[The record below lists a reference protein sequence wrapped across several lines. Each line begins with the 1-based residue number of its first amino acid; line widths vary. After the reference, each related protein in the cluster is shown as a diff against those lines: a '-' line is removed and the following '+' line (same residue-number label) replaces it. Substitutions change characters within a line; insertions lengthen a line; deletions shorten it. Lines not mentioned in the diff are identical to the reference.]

1 MTHFLGK
8 ALNSKTDFIR
18 GFLLLSLLALSS
30 LCQAQTLAPAINS
43 ASSQTSSQRVFE
55 ISPQSSAESFAE
67 IDEQEPLDDLPV
79 LDLDTPIRMNFS
91 GNWEKD
97 FARSDNWEE
106 ELSRRMNIRQENA
119 AAQRAGVGLSGG
131 PSVSL
136 GNVNLNSPRRR
147 EANLFVLAR
156 LAEYINR
163 NSTMEIFQNRQEIR
177 IERRG
182 EAPLVCGME
191 TATTQTFSSQ
201 HGAEICGWD
210 RQQLVFEIA
219 LPDGLYIIHRFSV
232 ASDSQTLRM
241 ITSISSNGSVPFN
254 LVQSY
259 NKYQA
264 SPDEYNCIQTV
275 TRGRVCSQRTPL
287 N

>member
-1 MTHFLGK
+1 MTHIQRSTQNSEIGEIARFL
-8 ALNSKTDFIR
+8 LSL
-18 GFLLLSLLALSS
+18 LLLSL
-30 LCQAQTLAPAINS
+30 NS
-43 ASSQTSSQRVFE
+43 PSYSQPSELTDDETSFE
-55 ISPQSSAESFAE
+55 ISAQVSTEAEE
-67 IDEQEPLDDLPV
+67 ILNVQAPDDDLPV

-97 FARSDNWEE
+97 FARSDNWED
-106 ELSRRMNIRQENA
+106 ELNRRMNLRQQNA
-119 AAQRAGVGLSGG
+119 AAQRAGIGLGGG
-131 PSVSL
+131 PSVTL
-136 GNVNLNSPRRR
+136 GNTNLNSPRRR

-156 LAEYINR
+156 LSEYINR
-163 NSTMEIFQNRQEIR
+163 SSTMEIFQDRERVR

-182 EAPLVCGME
+182 EAPLICGMD
-191 TATTQTFSSQ
+191 TGPTQTFSNQ

-210 RQQLVFEIA
+210 RQQLVFEVA

-232 ASDSQTLRM
+232 ASNSQTLRM
-241 ITSISSNGSVPFN
+241 ITSISSNGSIPFN

-264 SPDEYNCIQTV
+264 PPNEYNCIQTI

>member
-1 MTHFLGK
+1 MSTTLAVAMTQEVRPQTFLTTGLK
-8 ALNSKTDFIR
+8 FLAVGICALV
-18 GFLLLSLLALSS
+18 LAIASPS
-30 LCQAQTLAPAINS
+30 YAQTAN
-43 ASSQTSSQRVFE
+43 
-55 ISPQSSAESFAE
+55 
-67 IDEQEPLDDLPV
+67 DELPV

-97 FARSDNWEE
+97 FARSDNWED
-106 ELSRRMNIRQENA
+106 ELSRRMRIRQENA
-119 AAQRAGVGLSGG
+119 ALQRSGVGLGNG

-136 GNVNLNSPRRR
+136 GNINLNRPRRR
-147 EANLFVLAR
+147 QANLIDMAR

-163 NSTMEIFQNRQEIR
+163 NSTMDIIQDRNEIR

-191 TATTQTFSSQ
+191 TGPNETFNSQ

-210 RQQLVFEIA
+210 RNQLVFEMA

-232 ASDSQTLRM
+232 SSDSQSLRM

-264 SPDEYNCIQTV
+264 PPDEFYCTQTV
-275 TRGRVCSQRTPL
+275 TRGQVCSQRTPI

>member
-1 MTHFLGK
+1 MTHRQQDKEEIMHWGLQLIG
-8 ALNSKTDFIR
+8 
-18 GFLLLSLLALSS
+18 LLAL
-30 LCQAQTLAPAINS
+30 LLLQPRVVAQN
-43 ASSQTSSQRVFE
+43 
-55 ISPQSSAESFAE
+55 
-67 IDEQEPLDDLPV
+67 IDDELPV

-97 FARSDNWEE
+97 FARSDNWED
-106 ELSRRMNIRQENA
+106 ELSRRMRIRQENA
-119 AAQRAGVGLSGG
+119 ALQRSGIGLGGG
-131 PSVSL
+131 PTVSL
-136 GNVNLNSPRRR
+136 GNINLNQPRRR
-147 EANLFVLAR
+147 QANLLELAR
-156 LAEYINR
+156 LSEYINR
-163 NSTMEIFQNRQEIR
+163 NSTMEIFQDRNEIR

-191 TATTQTFSSQ
+191 TGPTQTFQSQ

-210 RQQLVFEIA
+210 RNQLVFEMA
-219 LPDGLYIIHRFSV
+219 LPAGLYIIHRFSV
-232 ASDSQTLRM
+232 SADSQILQM

-254 LVQSY
+254 LVQSF

-264 SPDEYNCIQTV
+264 PPDQYNCRQTV

>member
-1 MTHFLGK
+1 MTHIQRSTQNSEIGEIARFL
-8 ALNSKTDFIR
+8 LSL
-18 GFLLLSLLALSS
+18 LLLSL
-30 LCQAQTLAPAINS
+30 NS
-43 ASSQTSSQRVFE
+43 PSYGQPSELTDDETSFE
-55 ISPQSSAESFAE
+55 ISAQVSTEAEE
-67 IDEQEPLDDLPV
+67 ILNVQAPDDDLPV

-97 FARSDNWEE
+97 FARSDNWED
-106 ELSRRMNIRQENA
+106 ELNRRMNMRQQNA
-119 AAQRAGVGLSGG
+119 AAQRAGIGLGGG
-131 PSVSL
+131 PSVTL
-136 GNVNLNSPRRR
+136 GNTNLNSPRRR

-156 LAEYINR
+156 LSEYINR
-163 NSTMEIFQNRQEIR
+163 SSTMEIFQDRERVR

-182 EAPLVCGME
+182 EAPLICGMD
-191 TATTQTFSSQ
+191 TGPTQTFSNQ

-210 RQQLVFEIA
+210 RQQLVFEVA

-232 ASDSQTLRM
+232 ASNSQTLRM
-241 ITSISSNGSVPFN
+241 ITSISSNGSIPFN

-264 SPDEYNCIQTV
+264 PPNEYNCIQTI

>member
-1 MTHFLGK
+1 MTHFQRK
-8 ALNSKTDFIR
+8 AIHLRTDVTS
-18 GFLLLSLLALSS
+18 GFLLLLLLSLNTSGH
-30 LCQAQTLAPAINS
+30 AQTVEPALDPPSPLTNPQNS
-43 ASSQTSSQRVFE
+43 FE
-55 ISPQSSAESFAE
+55 ISPQSSAGVDEE
-67 IDEQEPLDDLPV
+67 IAVQAPLDDLPV
-79 LDLDTPIRMNFS
+79 LDLDTPIRMNLS

-106 ELSRRMNIRQENA
+106 ELNRRMNIRQENA
-119 AAQRAGVGLSGG
+119 AAQRAGVGLRGG

-156 LAEYINR
+156 LSEYINR
-163 NSTMEIFQNRQEIR
+163 NSTMEIFQNRKEVR

-191 TATTQTFSSQ
+191 IGTTQTFSSQ

-259 NKYQA
+259 TKYQA
-264 SPDEYNCIQTV
+264 PPNEYNCIQTI